1 MNLHTINSDFSCRY
15 NSVAHNKVS
24 LSICFVV
31 YSISVLSIW
40 GYVDLRLTLNE
51 FDDISKKSMTEN
63 GIQDGFQLNKV
74 KFSKINFVSSKYT
87 EMNCFKA
94 AKNLIISNTV
104 LGLDDEGLEDLKIS
118 EKIAIEATRC
128 QNAKDTIFEINDTL
142 MLLVVLAACAIN
154 MIFQSGLA
162 VCHGK

>member
-1 MNLHTINSDFSCRY
+1 MNLHTTNNDFLFRY
-15 NSVAHNKVS
+15 K
-24 LSICFVV
+24 ICFDV

-51 FDDISKKSMTEN
+51 FDDISKKSMTKT
-63 GIQDGFQLNKV
+63 GIQNGFKLNKV

-87 EMNCFKA
+87 DMNCFKA
-94 AKNLIISNTV
+94 AESLIKSNTV
-104 LGLDDEGLEDLKIS
+104 FGLDSEGLEIMKIKD
-118 EKIAIEATRC
+118 KIAIETTRC

-162 VCHGK
+162 VFHGKLLEVLVE